1 MVNKNRNLKKQSH
14 SRYSLKKGKRP
25 AGLHSQYVVIN
36 ADKNA
41 EKKVDIKPVVH
52 KETDFIPREEKKK
65 PLLRRFQM
73 RQKDIEAKKLR
84 EKKIEKASR
93 NNICSCEE

>member
-25 AGLHSQYVVIN
+25 AGLHSQYVVIS

-41 EKKVDIKPVVH
+41 EKKVDINQLYIK
-52 KETDFIPREEKKK
+52 KLILFQEKKRK
-65 PLLRRFQM
+65 NRY
-73 RQKDIEAKKLR
+73 
-84 EKKIEKASR
+84 
-93 NNICSCEE
+93 